1 MSLRTSADVHRVLAP
16 RQRSMVRN
24 ALEHDALA
32 EAREVMDMPCDLGDR
47 CTLVAGRVVLD
58 GTSGLYVEPWC
69 SIQETLRVLAAYAK
83 PYGRILIAEQEER
96 ERRDA

>member
-1 MSLRTSADVHRVLAP
+1 MSLRTSTDVHRVLAP

-32 EAREVMDMPCDLGDR
+32 EARETLSIPCDLGDECR
-47 CTLVAGRVVLD
+47 HEAGCIVWSPRV
-58 GTSGLYVEPWC
+58 GMYVETWC
-69 SIQETLRVLAAYAK
+69 SIQETLRVLAAYAR
-83 PYGRILIAEQEER
+83 PYGRILIAEQEEK